1 MPRSTTRSVP
11 RPDASMVLLD
21 EVMHRPL
28 DPGYAEAAERRAS
41 GTEPRRTFLGQ
52 AIIVLI
58 AVALGA
64 VTATAAAVLRAPA
77 PEVLSARVLLEEEI
91 GQRQAA
97 ADQLADQLDALD
109 LEIDELQSAALSE
122 TFPDL
127 LATTRRDAAVA
138 GTVAV
143 SGPGIELVVADA
155 VTVPGADAERGSRV
169 QDYDLQIVVNA
180 LWSAGAE
187 AITVN
192 GTRLTTTSAIR
203 SAGDAILVDLIGLAS
218 PYTIAAVGDPQA
230 LTVGFARSVGQQ
242 QLSILGSRYGIS
254 SSMRELERIE
264 ARAGRA
270 TDLFHAEG
278 IETEEPSADGQTVGS
293 LSTGSGT
300 SEASR
305 TLSQAP
311 QEEHR

>member
-1 MPRSTTRSVP
+1 
-11 RPDASMVLLD
+11 MVLLD
-21 EVMHRPL
+21 EVMNRPL
-28 DPGYAEAAERRAS
+28 DPGYAEAAARRAA
-41 GTEPRRTFLGQ
+41 GTEPRRTLLGQ
-52 AIIVLI
+52 AIVVLI
-58 AVALGA
+58 AVVLGA

-77 PEVLSARVLLEEEI
+77 PEVLSARALLEEEI

-97 ADQLADQLDALD
+97 ADQLAGQLDALD
-109 LEIDELQSAALSE
+109 AEIDDLQSAALAE
-122 TFPDL
+122 TFPNL

-143 SGPGIELVVADA
+143 TGPGIELVVADA

-187 AITVN
+187 AVTVN
-192 GTRLTTTSAIR
+192 GIRLTTTSAIR

-230 LTVGFARSVGQQ
+230 LSVGFARSVGQQ
-242 QLSILGSRYGIS
+242 QLSVLGSRYGIS
-254 SSMRELERIE
+254 SSMREVERIE

-270 TDLFHAEG
+270 TELFHADAL
-278 IETEEPSADGQTVGS
+278 ETEVPTADGQSVGS

-305 TLSQAP
+305 TMSQAP